1 MYKTISKTTSWEEIS
16 RAEYGTTSRA
26 NDLKKLNNDYE
37 GNVVVYKKDKSL
49 NTNSANNNNK
59 NNTNTNKTNNDL
71 YLEINNLK
79 IESFI
84 KIDLFDSVT
93 DIRSAILYLHR
104 IDDIKIFDNCTIILN
119 KTNTFLKGYIKN
131 ITPVLSTETTYYMVQ
146 IKSYA
151 GILIDSVVP
160 FELEYINSN
169 LKEIVNQICSCYNIN
184 VEFSNNSN
192 DTSIIEYTINN
203 EINNSATARINE
215 SCWSFITRLCNS
227 RGLVVR
233 DLGNGSISIG
243 TIGNT
248 NNTNATSNNKT
259 IQSKYSFIFSN
270 STISNWL
277 PLYNYDNL
285 ARYYEIYSQFNTNSK
300 ELIVFEAIKL
310 PITKRIINNE
320 INEGIISNYANW
332 LICREI
338 GKAIKVQIEVN
349 GNMPEINTGDY
360 VNIQNNKIGFK
371 SETQMLIENKII
383 NYPDKTILIL
393 TLPCVYNGTLP
404 DTLPYV

>member
-16 RAEYGTTSRA
+16 RAEYGTTNRA
-26 NDLKKLNNDYE
+26 NDLKKLNNDYT
-37 GNVVVYKKDKSL
+37 GNVIVYKKDKSS
-49 NTNSANNNNK
+49 NNNANNQSS
-59 NNTNTNKTNNDL
+59 NDL

-84 KIDLFDSVT
+84 QINLIDSIT
-93 DIRSAILYLHR
+93 DIKSAILYLHR
-104 IDDIKIFDNCTIILN
+104 IDNIKIFDNCTIILN

-131 ITPVLSTETTYYMVQ
+131 ITPVLNTETIYYMVQ

-160 FELEYINSN
+160 FELEFINSN

-184 VEFSNNSN
+184 VEFSSNSN

-227 RGLVVR
+227 RGLLVR

-243 TIGNT
+243 TIGSNT
-248 NNTNATSNNKT
+248 NNKSTNNTENSTISSNKT
-259 IQSKYSFIFSN
+259 TQSKYSFILGD

-300 ELIVFEAIKL
+300 ELIVFEPIKL

-338 GKAIKVQIEVN
+338 GKAIKVQLEIN
-349 GNMPEINTGDY
+349 GNLSEINTGDY

-383 NYPDKTILIL
+383 NYPNKTILTL
-393 TLPCVYNGTLP
+393 TLPCAYNGTLP

>member
-16 RAEYGTTSRA
+16 RAEYGTTNRA
-26 NDLKKLNNDYE
+26 NDLKKLNNDYT
-37 GNVVVYKKDKSL
+37 GNVVVYKKDKS
-49 NTNSANNNNK
+49 SSNNVNNQSS
-59 NNTNTNKTNNDL
+59 NDL

-84 KIDLFDSVT
+84 QISLIDSIT
-93 DIRSAILYLHR
+93 DIKSVILYLHR

-119 KTNTFLKGYIKN
+119 KTNIFFKGYIKN
-131 ITPVLSTETTYYMVQ
+131 ITPVLNAEKLYYMVQ

-184 VEFSNNSN
+184 VEFSSNSN

-227 RGLVVR
+227 RGLLVR
-233 DLGNGSISIG
+233 DLGNGTISIG

-248 NNTNATSNNKT
+248 DTNNK
-259 IQSKYSFIFSN
+259 SKYSFILGD

-285 ARYYEIYSQFNTNSK
+285 ARYYEVYSQFNTNSK
-300 ELIVFEAIKL
+300 ELIVFEPIKL

-338 GKAIKVQIEVN
+338 GKAIKVQLEIN
-349 GNMPEINTGDY
+349 GNLSEINTGDY

-383 NYPDKTILIL
+383 NYPNKTILTL
-393 TLPCVYNGTLP
+393 TLPCAYNGILP

>member
-1 MYKTISKTTSWEEIS
+1 MYKTVSKTTSWEEIS
-16 RAEYGTTSRA
+16 RAEYGTTNRA
-26 NDLKKLNNDYE
+26 NDLKKLNNDYD
-37 GNVVVYKKDKSL
+37 GNVIVYKKDKSSSNNANS
-49 NTNSANNNNK
+49 NTNNK
-59 NNTNTNKTNNDL
+59 ANNDL

-84 KIDLFDSVT
+84 QINLIDSIT
-93 DIRSAILYLHR
+93 DIKSAILYLHR
-104 IDDIKIFDNCTIILN
+104 IDNIKIFDNCTIILN
-119 KTNTFLKGYIKN
+119 KTNIFLKGYIKN
-131 ITPVLSTETTYYMVQ
+131 ITSVLNAEKLYYMVQ

-184 VEFSNNSN
+184 VEFSSNSN

-215 SCWSFITRLCNS
+215 TCWSFITRLCNS
-227 RGLVVR
+227 RGLLVR
-233 DLGNGSISIG
+233 DLGNGTISIG
-243 TIGNT
+243 TIGNNIT
-248 NNTNATSNNKT
+248 NTNNKT
-259 IQSKYSFIFSN
+259 NNNKTTKSKYSFILGN

-285 ARYYEIYSQFNTNSK
+285 ARYYEVYSQFNTNSK
-300 ELIVFEAIKL
+300 ELIVFESIKL

-338 GKAIKVQIEVN
+338 GKAIKVQVEIN
-349 GNMPEINTGDY
+349 GNLQEVNTGDY
-360 VNIQNNKIGFK
+360 VNIQNTKIGFK
-371 SETQMLIENKII
+371 SETQMLLEHKTI
-383 NYPDKTILIL
+383 NYPNKTILTL
-393 TLPCVYNGTLP
+393 TLPCAYNGILP